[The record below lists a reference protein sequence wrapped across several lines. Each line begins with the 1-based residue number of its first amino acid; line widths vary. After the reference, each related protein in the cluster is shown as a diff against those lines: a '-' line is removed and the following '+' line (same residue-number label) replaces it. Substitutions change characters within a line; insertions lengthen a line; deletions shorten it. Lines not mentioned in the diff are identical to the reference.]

1 MSRVVTGFL
10 SKDNK
15 FFESKEECDNHERS
29 LDFINWYK
37 KLDNKE
43 RLSSVSGEKLSDWLY
58 KNKGNVFS
66 LLGESHD

>member
-1 MSRVVTGFL
+1 MTKAVTGYL

-15 FFESKEECDNHERS
+15 FFETKEECDSHERS

-37 KLDNKE
+37 KLDNTE
-43 RLSSVSGEKLSDWLY
+43 RLTGVSGEKLSDWLY
-58 KNKGNVFS
+58 TNKENILI